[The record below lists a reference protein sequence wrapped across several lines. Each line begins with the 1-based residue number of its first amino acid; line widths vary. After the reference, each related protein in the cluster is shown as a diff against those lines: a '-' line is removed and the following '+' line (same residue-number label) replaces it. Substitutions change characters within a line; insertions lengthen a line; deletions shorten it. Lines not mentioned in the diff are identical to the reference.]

1 MVFRARNTTAS
12 SRFLSGVPLSLPN
25 PNSRQTLGDAYRE
38 LTRRLMAAGVENAST
53 DARLLVCAA
62 VGAAPTRL
70 ISAPESILTEEEART
85 LEAWSRRRVA
95 REPVTRIIG
104 RRGFWSFD
112 LEVHPD
118 VLDPRPDS
126 ERLIEVCLARFAGM
140 GARPARLMDI
150 GCGSGALIAAL
161 LLEYP
166 DATGVALDLSPAA
179 CAATTANLAAIGVGD
194 RCDVRLK
201 DWREEDERG
210 FDLVISNPPY
220 IPSSVIETLD
230 PEVRNYDPALAL
242 DGGLDGL
249 SAYRSLCDL
258 APAWLRPGGIAAV
271 EIGYDQGEEVVK
283 LLGRPEFVDVELAR
297 DIAGNPRVVS
307 AKRI

>member
-1 MVFRARNTTAS
+1 MDS
-12 SRFLSGVPLSLPN
+12 
-25 PNSRQTLGDAYRE
+25 
-38 LTRRLMAAGVENAST
+38 AST

-70 ISAPESILTEEEART
+70 ISAPETILTEDEARKI
-85 LEAWSRRRVA
+85 EVWSRRREA
-95 REPVTRIIG
+95 REPVTRILG
-104 RRGFWSFD
+104 RRGFWTFD
-112 LEVHPD
+112 LDVHPD

-140 GARPARLMDI
+140 RVDPARILDI

-166 DATGVALDLSPAA
+166 RATGVALDLSPAA
-179 CAATTANLAAIGVGD
+179 CAATIANLAALGVGD

-220 IPSSVIETLD
+220 IPSDVIKTLD

-258 APAWLRPGGIAAV
+258 APEWLRSGGIAAM
-271 EIGYDQGEEVVK
+271 EIGYDQAAEVVK
-283 LLGRPEFVDVELAR
+283 LLGRPEFADIELAH
-297 DIAGNPRVVS
+297 DMANNPRVVS